1 MGADLAQGTLL
12 KRSPSMI
19 ALALKCMLLVACVR
33 TVWALA
39 VHVRGIIM
47 NRAFW
52 QRIDG
57 KWIAVTG
64 ASDGIGR
71 ELAIGLARRHQ
82 KVILVGRS
90 REKLEAVRKEVLACA
105 AECRVIVT
113 DFERMPEGD
122 IFAGYDLGML
132 INNAGCSSA
141 HPSYVYE
148 DTLMQIVAVNVST
161 PLLITQSVLEK
172 MARNRFGYVLNIGSV
187 LSECPT
193 PLLAT
198 YGATKAMVKAWSSSL
213 YYEMRPHGV
222 HVECVIPGLVCT
234 KMSKVR
240 RPSLMAPTARTFAEC
255 VLRSCGT
262 NRISVPYLPH
272 LLSYVA
278 LGMVPSFLA
287 GQMFYQRAMS
297 IRSLALG
304 RKRRD

>member
-1 MGADLAQGTLL
+1 M
-12 KRSPSMI
+12 
-19 ALALKCMLLVACVR
+19 
-33 TVWALA
+33 LA
-39 VHVRGIIM
+39 VHVRGVVM
-47 NRAFW
+47 NCVFW
-52 QRIDG
+52 RRVGG

-90 REKLEAVRKEVLACA
+90 REKLEAVRKEVLADA
-105 AECRVIVT
+105 ADCRVVVV
-113 DFERMPEGD
+113 DFEHAPEGNV
-122 IFAGYDLGML
+122 FADYELGML

-148 DTLMQIVAVNVST
+148 DSLQKIVAVNVST
-161 PLLITQSVLEK
+161 PLLITQPVLER
-172 MARNRFGYVLNIGSV
+172 MARSKFGYVLNIGSM
-187 LSECPT
+187 LSECPA

-198 YGATKAMVKAWSSSL
+198 YSATKAMVKAWSSSL

-240 RPSLMAPTARTFAEC
+240 RPSLMVPTAKTFAEC
-255 VLRSCGT
+255 ILRSCGT

-272 LLSYVA
+272 LLSYIA
-278 LGMVPSFLA
+278 LDMVPSFLA
-287 GQMFYQRAMS
+287 GRMFYQRAVR

-304 RKRRD
+304 RKRHD

>member
-1 MGADLAQGTLL
+1 MLA
-12 KRSPSMI
+12 
-19 ALALKCMLLVACVR
+19 A
-33 TVWALA
+33 
-39 VHVRGIIM
+39 HVRGVVM
-47 NRAFW
+47 NRVFW
-52 QRIDG
+52 RRVDG
-57 KWIAVTG
+57 RWIAVTG

-71 ELAIGLARRHQ
+71 ELAIGLARRRQ
-82 KVILVGRS
+82 RVILVGRS
-90 REKLEAVRKEVLACA
+90 REKLEAVRREVA
-105 AECRVIVT
+105 ASAADCRVIVA
-113 DFERMPEGD
+113 DFEHAPAGD
-122 IFAGYDLGML
+122 IFADYELGML

-148 DTLMQIVAVNVST
+148 DALRQIVAVNVST
-161 PLLITQSVLEK
+161 PLLVTQPVLER
-172 MARNRFGYVLNIGSV
+172 MARSGFGYVLNIGSA
-187 LSECPT
+187 LSECPA

-222 HVECVIPGLVCT
+222 HVECVVPGLVCT
-234 KMSKVR
+234 KMSRVR
-240 RPSLMAPTARTFAEC
+240 RPSLMVPTARTFAEC

-272 LLSYVA
+272 LLSYVV

-287 GQMFYQRAMS
+287 GRMFYQRAVR